1 MSMHKPAHP
10 GAVLREWLPEGMAIE
25 QAAEQLHISRT
36 TLSKA
41 LNAKSN

>member
-1 MSMHKPAHP
+1 MNMHKPAHP
-10 GAVLREWLPEGMAIE
+10 GVVLREWLPEGMAIE
-25 QAAEQLHISRT
+25 KAAEQLYISRT